1 MKLKSK
7 SDLLKWELVKSPLYL
22 ASAAVMNPVLLGVNV
37 TAPVTHFALI
47 IQVAPIIPACIAIP
61 QMIAWGWMCF
71 ATATM
76 ENVRRSPART
86 SAANLQTDAP
96 MLARIVAPETSS
108 VPIIRAVDT
117 ADA

>member
-1 MKLKSK
+1 MEVLKLLKSK
-7 SDLLKWELVKSPLYL
+7 SELAKSPLYL

-37 TAPVTHFALI
+37 TAPVTRFALI
-47 IQVAPIIPACIAIP
+47 IQTAPIIPACIAIP
-61 QMIAWGWMCF
+61 QMIARRWMGF
-71 ATATM
+71 ATATL

-96 MLARIVAPETSS
+96 MLARTVPETSS